1 MRQPS
6 KTKAKLDPQAPEQDH
21 PEQTSDLRII
31 RLRAENVKR
40 LTAIDLHPGGQTVV
54 LGGENGA
61 GKTSVLDS
69 IAYLLGGKSE
79 LPPMPLRRG
88 EEKGSIE
95 IDLGDLIAR
104 RTFTAGGGGTLT
116 VRNREGAVYPSPQA
130 ILDKL
135 VGDLSFD
142 PLAFT
147 RMSGREQAEMLRR
160 LTGVDF
166 ADLDAT
172 RAEIYA
178 ARTEAGRELRA
189 IEGQLAGNSEPT
201 DDIPEVEISVAEL
214 TGNLFAAQRIAQE
227 NDLARRRAAEA
238 MSTARVAGIAAE
250 TATTRVDQLRVAL
263 REAETAAS
271 TARMAYLTKHRDA
284 EIAGK
289 VANALIDP
297 DLAPIEAS
305 LRGAEELNRR
315 VRAAAQRRQLTAQAV
330 DKRVE
335 VDSLTAAIGEVD
347 AEKEA
352 MLAAAPFPVAGL
364 GFDVEG
370 GGVTLN
376 GIPFEQASATE
387 QLMVSLAMGAA
398 LNPRLRVLLVRDA
411 SLLTPKNRAVL
422 LDWCERVGMQGWIEM
437 AGESGEVTVVIEDG
451 AVREGT
457 SA

>member
-1 MRQPS
+1 MRQPNS
-6 KTKAKLDPQAPEQDH
+6 KTKTAAAAA
-21 PEQTSDLRII
+21 SDTPADGLRII
-31 RLRAENVKR
+31 RLQANNVLR
-40 LTAIDLHPGGQTVV
+40 LTAIDLHPDGQTVV

-61 GKTSVLDS
+61 GKTSVLNA
-69 IAYLLGGKSE
+69 IAYLLGGKSA

-88 EEKGSIE
+88 EGRGSIE
-95 IDLGDLIAR
+95 VDLGDLIAR
-104 RTFTAGGGGTLT
+104 RTFTANGGGTLT

-160 LTGVDF
+160 LTGMDF
-166 ADLDAT
+166 TGLDAT

-178 ARTEAGRELRA
+178 ARTEAGRELRVM
-189 IEGQLAGNSEPT
+189 EGQLAGSPEPAGNVP
-201 DDIPEVEISVAEL
+201 DAEVSIAKL
-214 TGNLFAAQRIAQE
+214 TGDLLTAQQTLQD
-227 NDLARRRAAEA
+227 NARTRQQAVDA
-238 MSTARVAGIAAE
+238 MNEARVAAAQVQTIE
-250 TATTRVDQLRVAL
+250 DRIDQLRKELAQ
-263 REAETAAS
+263 
-271 TARMAYLTKHRDA
+271 A
-284 EIAGK
+284 EITLETWWESHTAMCERSEAAAK
-289 VANALIDP
+289 RANALVDP
-297 DLAPIEAS
+297 ELAPIESS

-315 VRAAAQRRQLTAQAV
+315 VRAAAQRRKIERDA
-330 DKRVE
+330 DSKRE
-335 VDSLTAAIGEVD
+335 EIESLTAAIREMD

-352 MLAAAPFPVAGL
+352 MLAAAPFPVEGL

-422 LDWCERVGMQGWIEM
+422 IAWCERVGMQGWIEM
-437 AGESGEVTVVIEDG
+437 AGESGEVTVVIENG
-451 AVREGT
+451 AVRGDG
-457 SA
+457 

>member
-1 MRQPS
+1 MRQPNS
-6 KTKAKLDPQAPEQDH
+6 KTKTAAAAA
-21 PEQTSDLRII
+21 SDTPADGLRII
-31 RLRAENVKR
+31 RLQANNVLR
-40 LTAIDLHPGGQTVV
+40 LTAIDLHPDGQTVV

-61 GKTSVLDS
+61 GKTSVLNA
-69 IAYLLGGKSE
+69 IAYLLGGKSA

-88 EEKGSIE
+88 EERGSIE
-95 IDLGDLIAR
+95 VDLGDLIAR
-104 RTFTAGGGGTLT
+104 RTFTANGGGTLT

-147 RMSGREQAEMLRR
+147 RMDGHAQAEMLRR

-166 ADLDAT
+166 DDLDAT
-172 RAEIYA
+172 RAEIYV

-189 IEGQLAGNSEPT
+189 MEGQLAGSPEPPGAEDVPDT
-201 DDIPEVEISVAEL
+201 EVSVAEL
-214 TGNLFAAQRIAQE
+214 TEQLLLTQRIRQANE
-227 NDLARRRAAEA
+227 
-238 MSTARVAGIAAE
+238 TARQQASGMTNKASVAGAA
-250 TATTRVDQLRVAL
+250 ATKASDRVDQLREEL
-263 REAETAAS
+263 KEAEHAAS
-271 TARMAYLTKHRDA
+271 AARIVYLALERDA
-284 EIAGK
+284 EAAAK
-289 VANALIDP
+289 LANALVDP
-297 DLAPIEAS
+297 ELAPIEAS

-315 VRAAAQRRQLTAQAV
+315 VRAAVQRRQLAAQAG
-330 DKRVE
+330 DKRTE

-352 MLAAAPFPVAGL
+352 MLAAAPFPVEGL
-364 GFDVEG
+364 GFDVE

-422 LDWCERVGMQGWIEM
+422 IAWCERVGMQGWIEM

-451 AVREGT
+451 AVRE
-457 SA
+457 

>member
-6 KTKAKLDPQAPEQDH
+6 KTKAKPDPQAPEQD
-21 PEQTSDLRII
+21 PEQTSYLRII

-40 LTAIDLHPGGQTVV
+40 LTAIDLHPDGQTVV

-69 IAYLLGGKSE
+69 IAYLLGGKGA

-88 EEKGSIE
+88 EERGSIE
-95 IDLGDLIAR
+95 VDLGDLIAR
-104 RTFTAGGGGTLT
+104 RTFTANGGGTLT

-147 RMSGREQAEMLRR
+147 RMGGREQAEMLRR

-166 ADLDAT
+166 KGLDAT

-189 IEGQLAGNSEPT
+189 MEGQLAGSPEPANDT
-201 DDIPEVEISVAEL
+201 PETEVSVAEL
-214 TGNLFAAQRIAQE
+214 TGNLLAAQRMAQE
-227 NDLARRRAAEA
+227 NGLVRRQADEAMREARTAAAEVRNSA
-238 MSTARVAGIAAE
+238 DRVENLRSELALAEQALGKWKKSHTALDEKAEAA
-250 TATTRVDQLRVAL
+250 AKR
-263 REAETAAS
+263 
-271 TARMAYLTKHRDA
+271 
-284 EIAGK
+284 
-289 VANALIDP
+289 ANALIDP
-297 DLAPIEAS
+297 ELAPIEAS

-315 VRAAAQRRQLTAQAV
+315 VRAAAQRRQLVAQAG
-330 DKRVE
+330 DKRAE

-352 MLAAAPFPVAGL
+352 MLAAAPFPVEGL
-364 GFDVEG
+364 GFDVE

-376 GIPFEQASATE
+376 GIPFQQASATE

-422 LDWCERVGMQGWIEM
+422 IAWCERVGMQGWIEM

-451 AVREGT
+451 AVRE
-457 SA
+457 